1 MLACVVS
8 QSCTRH
14 GGCVVSKIV
23 LQVQNVGKSFR
34 EYGSEWRRFASWFGM
49 RSPNIKDHWVL
60 RNISFAVHE
69 GEAVGIVGQN
79 GAGKSTLLKI
89 ITGTLGAT
97 EGSVRARGR
106 VAAILE
112 LGMGF
117 DPDLTGRQNSEH
129 IAGLIGFSKHEIRVL
144 VPKIEAFAE
153 VGAYFDEPI
162 RTYSSGMQMRVAF
175 SLATASRPDVLIV
188 DEALAVGDAYFV
200 HKCFK
205 RIREFRDEGTT
216 LLIVSHDK
224 SAVQS
229 LCDRAVMMDRGRLV
243 ADGSP
248 QEVLDLYNAMIS
260 EKENSTVRQT
270 RQEDGA
276 TVTVSGTGEA
286 TLDKIWLEDLAG
298 NHVEYVGVG
307 DTIDLV
313 IRIRIVAAIAK
324 LVVGYMIRDRLGQ
337 AVFGTNSFY
346 TNQVIE
352 NAQGGHVY
360 DFRARFPMNLGVG
373 SYSFSVALSST
384 ETHLVN
390 NYEWRDLALVFT
402 VANTQRATFVGMT
415 WIPPQI
421 TISAHGPTGPMSVIQ
436 PFVDDDV
443 GGLTQ
448 RP

>member
-1 MLACVVS
+1 MV
-8 QSCTRH
+8 
-14 GGCVVSKIV
+14 V
-23 LQVQNVGKSFR
+23 LQAQNVSKSFR
-34 EYGSEWRRFASWFGM
+34 DYGSEWRRFASWFGM
-49 RSPNIKDHWVL
+49 LSPNIKDHWVL

-69 GEAVGIVGQN
+69 GEALGIVGQN

-97 EGSVRARGR
+97 EGNVRARGR

-129 IAGLIGFSKHEIRVL
+129 IAGLMGFSRLEIRQL
-144 VPKIEAFAE
+144 LPEIEAFAE
-153 VGAYFDEPI
+153 VGAYFDEPV

-224 SAVQS
+224 SAVQT
-229 LCDRAVMMDRGRLV
+229 LCDRAVLIDQGRLI
-243 ADGSP
+243 ADGTP
-248 QEVLDLYNAMIS
+248 QEVLDLYNALIS

-270 RQEDGA
+270 KQEDGTA
-276 TVTVSGTGEA
+276 VTLSGTGEA
-286 TLDKIWLEDLAG
+286 TIEQIWLEDATG
-298 NHVEYVGVG
+298 HQVEYVGVG
-307 DTIDLV
+307 DQVDLV
-313 IRIRIVAAIAK
+313 IRVRIVSTIAR
-324 LVVGYMIRDRLGQ
+324 LVIGYMIRDRLGQ

-346 TNQVIE
+346 MNQVID
-352 NAQGGHVY
+352 NAQENHVY
-360 DFRARFPMNLGVG
+360 EFRAHFPMNLGVG
-373 SYSFSVALSST
+373 TYSFSVALSST

-402 VANTQRATFVGMT
+402 VANTQRTTFIGMA
-415 WIPPQI
+415 WLPPLVTVSRLGSI
-421 TISAHGPTGPMSVIQ
+421 GLGDETHSVAN
-436 PFVDDDV
+436 
-443 GGLTQ
+443 
-448 RP
+448 

>member
-1 MLACVVS
+1 MSAV
-8 QSCTRH
+8 
-14 GGCVVSKIV
+14 V
-23 LQVQNVGKSFR
+23 LQVKNVGKSFR
-34 EYGSEWRRFASWFGM
+34 DYGSEWRRFGSWFGM
-49 RSPNIKDHWVL
+49 RSPNVKDHWVL
-60 RNISFAVHE
+60 RNISFAVHA
-69 GEAVGIVGQN
+69 GEALGIVGQN

-97 EGSVRARGR
+97 EGSVWASGR

-129 IAGLIGFSKHEIRVL
+129 VAGLMGFSRAEIRALLPQV
-144 VPKIEAFAE
+144 EAFAE
-153 VGAYFDEPI
+153 VGTYFDEPV

-205 RIREFRDEGTT
+205 RIREFRDQGTT

-224 SAVQS
+224 SAVQA
-229 LCDRAVMMDRGRLV
+229 LCDRAVMIDQGHMV
-243 ADGSP
+243 ADGTP
-248 QEVLDLYNAMIS
+248 QEVLDFYNALIS
-260 EKENSTVRQT
+260 EKENSTVRQA
-270 RQEDGA
+270 RQEDG

-286 TLDKIWLEDLAG
+286 VVDAIWLEDAAG
-298 NHVEYVGVG
+298 NRVEFVGVG
-307 DTIDLV
+307 DPVELV
-313 IRIRIVAAIAK
+313 IRVRVDSAIAH
-324 LVVGYMIRDRLGQ
+324 LVIGYMIRDRLGQ

-346 TNQVIE
+346 TDQVIE
-352 NAQGGHVY
+352 NAQTGDVFE
-360 DFRARFPMNLGVG
+360 FRASFPVNLGVG

-402 VANTQRATFVGMT
+402 VANTQRTTFVGMS
-415 WIPPQI
+415 WIHPQI
-421 TISAHGPTGPMSVIQ
+421 TISARGRAGLPDMSGTNINQ
-436 PFVDDDV
+436 ES
-443 GGLTQ
+443 GALES
-448 RP
+448 RN

>member
-1 MLACVVS
+1 MSTV
-8 QSCTRH
+8 
-14 GGCVVSKIV
+14 V
-23 LQVQNVGKSFR
+23 LQVKNVGKSFR
-34 EYGSEWRRFASWFGM
+34 DYGSEWRRFASWFGM
-49 RSPNIKDHWVL
+49 LSPRVKDHWVL

-97 EGSVRARGR
+97 EGSARARGR

-129 IAGLIGFSKHEIRVL
+129 IAGLMGFSRAEIRQL
-144 VPKIEAFAE
+144 LPEIEAFAE
-153 VGAYFDEPI
+153 VGAYFDEPV

-205 RIREFRDEGTT
+205 RIREFREEGTT

-224 SAVQS
+224 SAVQT
-229 LCDRAVMMDRGRLV
+229 LCDRAVMIDRGRLV

-270 RQEDGA
+270 RQDDGTA
-276 TVTVSGTGEA
+276 VTISGTGEA
-286 TLDKIWLEDLAG
+286 TLDKIWLEDVAG
-298 NHVEYVGVG
+298 NQVEYVGVG

-313 IRIRIVAAIAK
+313 IRIRIVSAIAK
-324 LVVGYMIRDRLGQ
+324 LVVGYMIRDRLAQ
-337 AVFGTNSFY
+337 AVFGTNTFY

-352 NAQGGHVY
+352 NARNGHVY
-360 DFRARFPMNLGVG
+360 EFRARFPMNLGVG

-402 VANTQRATFVGMT
+402 VANTQRTTFVGMA
-415 WIPPQI
+415 WLPPQI
-421 TISAHGPTGPMSVIQ
+421 TISASAPARPAGTTHSVT
-436 PFVDDDV
+436 DEHSS
-443 GGLTQ
+443 GLTE
-448 RP
+448 RA

>member
-1 MLACVVS
+1 MSAV
-8 QSCTRH
+8 
-14 GGCVVSKIV
+14 V
-23 LQVQNVGKSFR
+23 LQVRNVGKSFR
-34 EYGSEWRRFASWFGM
+34 EYGSEWRRFGSWFGM
-49 RSPNIKDHWVL
+49 RSSRVKDHWVL
-60 RNISFAVHE
+60 RNISFAVHA

-97 EGSVRARGR
+97 EGSVWASGR

-129 IAGLIGFSKHEIRVL
+129 VAGLMGFSRAEIRAL
-144 VPKIEAFAE
+144 LPQIEAFAE
-153 VGAYFDEPI
+153 VGAYFDEPV

-205 RIREFRDEGTT
+205 RIREFRHQGTT

-224 SAVQS
+224 SAVQA
-229 LCDRAVMMDRGRLV
+229 LCDRAVMIDQGHMV
-243 ADGSP
+243 ADGTP
-248 QEVLDLYNAMIS
+248 QEVLDFYNALIS

-270 RQEDGA
+270 RQGDGTA
-276 TVTVSGTGEA
+276 VTVSGTGEA
-286 TLDKIWLEDLAG
+286 VVDAIWLEDTAG
-298 NHVEYVGVG
+298 NRVEFVGVG
-307 DTIDLV
+307 DPVELV
-313 IRIRIVAAIAK
+313 IRVRVDSAIAR
-324 LVVGYMIRDRLGQ
+324 LVIGYMIRDRLGQ

-346 TNQVIE
+346 TDQVIE
-352 NAQGGHVY
+352 NAQAGDVFE
-360 DFRARFPMNLGVG
+360 FRASFPVNLGVG

-402 VANTQRATFVGMT
+402 VANTQRTTFVGMS
-415 WIPPQI
+415 WIHPQI
-421 TISAHGPTGPMSVIQ
+421 TISASGRVSLP
-436 PFVDDDV
+436 DV
-443 GGLTQ
+443 PGTNVNQESGALES
-448 RP
+448 RN

>member
-1 MLACVVS
+1 MSAV
-8 QSCTRH
+8 
-14 GGCVVSKIV
+14 V
-23 LQVQNVGKSFR
+23 LQVRNVGKSFR
-34 EYGSEWRRFASWFGM
+34 EYGSEWRRFGSWFGM
-49 RSPNIKDHWVL
+49 RSSRVKDHWVL
-60 RNISFAVHE
+60 RNISFAVHA
-69 GEAVGIVGQN
+69 GEALGIVGQN

-97 EGSVRARGR
+97 EGGVWASGR

-129 IAGLIGFSKHEIRVL
+129 VAGLMGFSRTEIRAL
-144 VPKIEAFAE
+144 LPQIEEFAE
-153 VGAYFDEPI
+153 VGAYFDEPV

-205 RIREFRDEGTT
+205 RIREFRDQGTT

-224 SAVQS
+224 SAVQA
-229 LCDRAVMMDRGRLV
+229 LCDRAVMIDRGRMV
-243 ADGSP
+243 ADGTP
-248 QEVLDLYNAMIS
+248 QEVLDFYNALIS

-270 RQEDGA
+270 RQEDGIA
-276 TVTVSGTGEA
+276 VTVSGTGEA
-286 TLDKIWLEDLAG
+286 VIDEIWLEDATG
-298 NHVEYVGVG
+298 NRVEFVGVG
-307 DTIDLV
+307 DSVELV
-313 IRIRIVAAIAK
+313 IRVRVDSAIAR
-324 LVVGYMIRDRLGQ
+324 LVIGYMIRDRLGQ

-346 TNQVIE
+346 TDQVIE
-352 NAQGGHVY
+352 DAQAGDVFE
-360 DFRARFPMNLGVG
+360 FRASFPVNLGVG

-402 VANTQRATFVGMT
+402 VANTQRSTFVGMS
-415 WIPPQI
+415 WVPPQI
-421 TISAHGPTGPMSVIQ
+421 TITASGSDGSARMALSGINQKLGVLESHN
-436 PFVDDDV
+436 
-443 GGLTQ
+443 
-448 RP
+448 

>member
-1 MLACVVS
+1 MKAV
-8 QSCTRH
+8 
-14 GGCVVSKIV
+14 V

-34 EYGSEWRRFASWFGM
+34 DYGSEWRRFGGWFGM
-49 RSPNIKDHWVL
+49 HSSNVKDHWVL
-60 RNISFAVHE
+60 RNISFAVHA
-69 GEAVGIVGQN
+69 GEALGIVGQN

-97 EGSVRARGR
+97 EGSVRASGR

-129 IAGLIGFSKHEIRVL
+129 VAGLMGFSRAEIREL
-144 VPKIEAFAE
+144 LPQIEAFAE
-153 VGAYFDEPI
+153 VGAYFDEPV

-205 RIREFRDEGTT
+205 RIREFREEGTT

-224 SAVQS
+224 SAVQA
-229 LCDRAVMMDRGRLV
+229 LCDRAVMIDQGRLV

-248 QEVLDLYNAMIS
+248 QEVLDFYNAMIS

-270 RQEDGA
+270 RQDDGTA
-276 TVTVSGTGEA
+276 VTVSGTGEA
-286 TLDKIWLEDLAG
+286 VIDSIWLEDAAG
-298 NHVEYVGVG
+298 QRIEFVGVG
-307 DTIDLV
+307 DPVDLV
-313 IRIRIVAAIAK
+313 IRVRVQSDLAQ
-324 LVVGYMIRDRLGQ
+324 LVVGYVIRDRLGQ

-346 TNQVIE
+346 TDQVIADARAGDQFE
-352 NAQGGHVY
+352 
-360 DFRARFPMNLGVG
+360 FRARFPMNLGVG

-402 VANTQRATFVGMT
+402 VANTQRATFVGMA
-415 WIPPQI
+415 WMPPQI
-421 TISAHGPTGPMSVIQ
+421 TIAARGRTDVSATAR
-436 PFVDDDV
+436 VDA
-443 GGLTQ
+443 GQ
-448 RP
+448 E

>member
-1 MLACVVS
+1 MKAV
-8 QSCTRH
+8 
-14 GGCVVSKIV
+14 V
-23 LQVQNVGKSFR
+23 LQVKNVGKSFR
-34 EYGSEWRRFASWFGM
+34 DYGSEWRRFGSWFGM
-49 RSPNIKDHWVL
+49 HSPKVKDHWVL
-60 RNISFAVHE
+60 RNINFAVHA
-69 GEAVGIVGQN
+69 GEALGIVGQN

-97 EGSVRARGR
+97 EGSVRASGR

-129 IAGLIGFSKHEIRVL
+129 VAGLMGFSRAEIREL
-144 VPKIEAFAE
+144 LPQIEAFAE
-153 VGAYFDEPI
+153 VGAYFDEPV

-205 RIREFRDEGTT
+205 RIREFREEGTT

-224 SAVQS
+224 SAVQA
-229 LCDRAVMMDRGRLV
+229 LCDRAVMIDQGRLV

-248 QEVLDLYNAMIS
+248 QEVLDFYNAMIS

-270 RQEDGA
+270 RHEDGT
-276 TVTVSGTGEA
+276 TVTVSGSGEA
-286 TLDKIWLEDLAG
+286 VIDSIWLEDAAG
-298 NHVEYVGVG
+298 NRVEFVGVG
-307 DTIDLV
+307 DPVDLV
-313 IRIRIVAAIAK
+313 IRVKVESAVER
-324 LVVGYMIRDRLGQ
+324 LVVGYVIRDRLGQ

-346 TNQVIE
+346 TDQVVE
-352 NAQGGHVY
+352 DAQAGEQFE
-360 DFRARFPMNLGVG
+360 FRAHFPMNLGVG
-373 SYSFSVALSST
+373 TYSFSVALSST

-402 VANTQRATFVGMT
+402 VANTQRATFVGMA
-415 WIPPQI
+415 WMPPQI
-421 TISAHGPTGPMSVIQ
+421 IISACGRTDPPATTRADARQESGALENRH
-436 PFVDDDV
+436 
-443 GGLTQ
+443 
-448 RP
+448 

>member
-1 MLACVVS
+1 MSTVA
-8 QSCTRH
+8 
-14 GGCVVSKIV
+14 

-49 RSPNIKDHWVL
+49 RSPNVKDHWVL
-60 RNISFAVHE
+60 RNISFAVHA
-69 GEAVGIVGQN
+69 GEALGIVGQN

-97 EGSVRARGR
+97 EGTVRAQGR

-129 IAGLIGFSKHEIRVL
+129 VAGLMGLSKAEIRIL
-144 VPKIEAFAE
+144 LPEIEAFAE
-153 VGAYFDEPI
+153 VGAYFDEPV

-205 RIREFRDEGTT
+205 RIREFREQGTT

-224 SAVQS
+224 SAVQT
-229 LCDRAVMMDRGRLV
+229 LCDRAVMIDRGRLV

-260 EKENSTVRQT
+260 EKQNSTVRQT
-270 RQEDGA
+270 RQEDGTA
-276 TVTVSGTGEA
+276 VTVSGTGEA
-286 TLDKIWLEDLAG
+286 LLEKIWLEDVAG
-298 NHVEYVGVG
+298 NQVEYVGVG
-307 DTIDLV
+307 DTIDVV
-313 IRIRIVAAIAK
+313 IRIRIVSAVAK
-324 LVVGYMIRDRLGQ
+324 LVIGYMIRDRLGQ
-337 AVFGTNSFY
+337 AIFGTNSFY

-352 NAQGGHVY
+352 NAQDGHVY
-360 DFRARFPMNLGVG
+360 EFRARFPMNLGVG

-402 VANTQRATFVGMT
+402 VANTQRTTFVGMA
-415 WIPPQI
+415 WLPPQI
-421 TISAHGPTGPMSVIQ
+421 TIFACGPTGSATAPQLVADEHS
-436 PFVDDDV
+436 
-443 GGLTQ
+443 GGRT
-448 RP
+448 RRA

>member
-1 MLACVVS
+1 MKAV
-8 QSCTRH
+8 
-14 GGCVVSKIV
+14 V

-34 EYGSEWRRFASWFGM
+34 DYGSEWRRFGSWFGM
-49 RSPNIKDHWVL
+49 HSPNVKDHWVL
-60 RNISFAVHE
+60 RNISFAVHA
-69 GEAVGIVGQN
+69 GEALGIVGQN

-97 EGSVRARGR
+97 EGSVRASGR

-129 IAGLIGFSKHEIRVL
+129 VAGLMGFSRVEIRAL
-144 VPKIEAFAE
+144 LPRIEAFAE
-153 VGAYFDEPI
+153 VGAYFDEPV

-205 RIREFRDEGTT
+205 RIREFREEGTT

-224 SAVQS
+224 SAVQA
-229 LCDRAVMMDRGRLV
+229 LCDRAVMIDKGRLV

-248 QEVLDLYNAMIS
+248 QEVLDFYNAMIS

-270 RQEDGA
+270 RQDDGTA
-276 TVTVSGTGEA
+276 ITVSGTGEA
-286 TLDKIWLEDLAG
+286 VIDSIWLDDAAG
-298 NHVEYVGVG
+298 QRVEFVGVG
-307 DTIDLV
+307 DPVDLV
-313 IRIRIVAAIAK
+313 IRVRAQSDLAR
-324 LVVGYMIRDRLGQ
+324 LVVGYVIRDRLGQ

-346 TNQVIE
+346 TDQVIE
-352 NAQGGHVY
+352 DVRAGDQFE
-360 DFRARFPMNLGVG
+360 FRARFPMNLGVG
-373 SYSFSVALSST
+373 TYSFSVALSST

-402 VANTQRATFVGMT
+402 VANTQRERFVGMA
-415 WIPPQI
+415 WMPPQI
-421 TISAHGPTGPMSVIQ
+421 TIAMRGRTNVSATAR
-436 PFVDDDV
+436 VDA
-443 GGLTQ
+443 GQ
-448 RP
+448 E

>member
-1 MLACVVS
+1 VKTV
-8 QSCTRH
+8 
-14 GGCVVSKIV
+14 V

-34 EYGSEWRRFASWFGM
+34 DYGSEWRRFGSWFGM
-49 RSPNIKDHWVL
+49 RSPNVKDHWVL
-60 RNISFAVHE
+60 RNISFAVHA

-97 EGSVRARGR
+97 EGSVRASGR

-129 IAGLIGFSKHEIRVL
+129 VAGLMGFSRAEIRTL
-144 VPKIEAFAE
+144 LPRIEAFAE
-153 VGAYFDEPI
+153 VGAYFDEPV

-205 RIREFRDEGTT
+205 RIREFREEGTT

-224 SAVQS
+224 SAVQA
-229 LCDRAVMMDRGRLV
+229 LCDRAVMIDQGRLV

-248 QEVLDLYNAMIS
+248 QEVLDFYNALIS

-270 RQEDGA
+270 RQDDGTA
-276 TVTVSGTGEA
+276 VTVSGTGEA
-286 TLDKIWLEDLAG
+286 VIDSIRLEDAAG
-298 NHVEYVGVG
+298 HPVEFVGVG
-307 DTIDLV
+307 DPVDLV
-313 IRIRIVAAIAK
+313 IRVRVESALAR
-324 LVVGYMIRDRLGQ
+324 LVVGYVIRDRLGQ

-346 TNQVIE
+346 TDQVIE
-352 NAQGGHVY
+352 DAQTG
-360 DFRARFPMNLGVG
+360 DQFEFRARFPMNLGVG
-373 SYSFSVALSST
+373 TYSFSVALSST

-402 VANTQRATFVGMT
+402 VANTQRASFVGMA
-415 WIPPQI
+415 WVPPQI
-421 TISAHGPTGPMSVIQ
+421 TIVAHGRTDSSAATRQPTRQEDGVLEDRHPS
-436 PFVDDDV
+436 
-443 GGLTQ
+443 
-448 RP
+448 

>member
-1 MLACVVS
+1 MSA
-8 QSCTRH
+8 
-14 GGCVVSKIV
+14 IA

-34 EYGSEWRRFASWFGM
+34 DYGSEWRRFASWFGM
-49 RSPNIKDHWVL
+49 LSPNVKDHWVL
-60 RNISFAVHE
+60 RNISFAVHA
-69 GEAVGIVGQN
+69 GEALGIVGQN

-97 EGSVRARGR
+97 EGTVRAQGR

-129 IAGLIGFSKHEIRVL
+129 VAGLMGYSRAEIRML
-144 VPKIEAFAE
+144 LPTMEAFAE
-153 VGAYFDEPI
+153 VGTYFDEPV

-205 RIREFRDEGTT
+205 RIREFREQGTT

-224 SAVQS
+224 SAVQT
-229 LCDRAVMMDRGRLV
+229 LCDRAVMIDRGSLV

-270 RQEDGA
+270 RQEDGTA
-276 TVTVSGTGEA
+276 VTVSGTGEA
-286 TLDKIWLEDLAG
+286 TLDKIWLEDVAG
-298 NHVEYVGVG
+298 NQVEYVGVG
-307 DTIDLV
+307 DTVDLV
-313 IRIRIVAAIAK
+313 IRIRIVSQISK

-346 TNQVIE
+346 TNQVVE
-352 NAQGGHVY
+352 NAQGGHMY

-402 VANTQRATFVGMT
+402 VANTQRTTFVGMA
-415 WIPPQI
+415 WLPPRI
-421 TISAHGPTGPMSVIQ
+421 TVSLLGSADSIGSSYLV
-436 PFVDDDV
+436 VDEHE
-443 GGLTQ
+443 GGLEQ
-448 RP
+448 RK